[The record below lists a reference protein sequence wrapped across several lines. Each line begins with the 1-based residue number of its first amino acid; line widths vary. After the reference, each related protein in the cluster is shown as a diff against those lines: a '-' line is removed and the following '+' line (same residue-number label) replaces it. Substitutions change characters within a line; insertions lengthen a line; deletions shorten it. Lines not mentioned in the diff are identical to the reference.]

1 MLRYIWYV
9 CKDHLD
15 EYESR
20 KRSDACTATE
30 AHIQDIM
37 KALKKV
43 RCIKQIPTHLYET
56 LNKGPH
62 WLVHALK
69 YE

>member
-37 KALKKV
+37 KALKK
-43 RCIKQIPTHLYET
+43 LDA
-56 LNKGPH
+56 LNKSPLIYMKH
-62 WLVHALK
+62 
-69 YE
+69 